1 MDIIKQAHAQVDIIT
16 PFKPAQ
22 TFPTIG
28 SLVNTLTK
36 NIMVFA
42 GIIFFVMFI
51 YAGFKYIQAAGKGD
65 PAEIQKATTLVGSS
79 MVGLLLVV
87 GAYFIV
93 YIIET
98 VTGIKILNPGF

>member
-1 MDIIKQAHAQVDIIT
+1 MEIIKQVHAEVDIIT

-28 SLVNTLTK
+28 SLINVLAK
-36 NIMVFA
+36 NAMVFA
-42 GIIFFVMFI
+42 GIIFFIMFI

-65 PAEIQKATTLVGSS
+65 PAEIQKANSLVGAS